1 MTTLPPAG
9 MPEISLHHLTM
20 LKADPLSLVDAA
32 AEGGF
37 DYCGIR
43 IVPPAPTDVLVD
55 VVGNPALVREIDQ
68 RLRSRNVRLLDI
80 EAVWLRPET
89 DVAALVPA
97 LEVGCGLG
105 ARQVLAVG
113 FDADLGRLLDN
124 FCQLC
129 LAAARLQM
137 NVALEFITYCTI
149 GSLEQAHWLVQ
160 RSEQPNARLLIDAL
174 QFFRAGGRTEQLAGI
189 DRHLFPYMQ
198 LCDGPLI
205 GPVSVDE
212 RRVEARTARLLPGE
226 GELPLASLLRA
237 LPAGIP
243 VSVEAPTLR
252 LAALPFNE
260 QARIV
265 GDATRRFFAHLSDP
279 HQPLETP

>member
-1 MTTLPPAG
+1 MNTTQPPG
-9 MPEISLHHLTM
+9 MPEISLDHLTM
-20 LKADPLSLVDAA
+20 LGADPLSLVDAA

-37 DYCGIR
+37 DYCGMR
-43 IVPPAPTDVLVD
+43 IVPPASTDVLVD
-55 VVGNPALVREIDQ
+55 VAGNPALVREIGQ
-68 RLRSRNVRLLDI
+68 RLRSRDVRLLDI

-97 LEVGCGLG
+97 LEVGCRLG

-113 FDADLGRLLDN
+113 FDAELGRLLDN
-124 FCQLC
+124 FCKLC
-129 LAAARLQM
+129 QAAARLQM
-137 NVALEFITYCTI
+137 DVALEFITYCAI

-160 RSEQPNARLLIDAL
+160 RSAQPNARLLIDAL
-174 QFFRAGGRTEQLAGI
+174 QFFRAGGRTEHLAAI
-189 DRHLFPYMQ
+189 DRHLFPSMQ
-198 LCDGPLI
+198 LCDAPLV

-243 VSVEAPTLR
+243 VSVGAPTLR
-252 LAALPFNE
+252 LASLPFNE

-265 GDATRRFFAHLSDP
+265 GDATRRFFANLPPSS
-279 HQPLETP
+279 QPL

>member
-1 MTTLPPAG
+1 MNTPVAK

-20 LKADPLSLVDAA
+20 LKADPLSLIDAA

-37 DYCGIR
+37 GYCGIR

-68 RLRSRNVRLLDI
+68 RLRSRDVRLLDI

-97 LEVGCGLG
+97 LEIGRRLG
-105 ARQVLAVG
+105 ARQVLVVG

-124 FCQLC
+124 FCKLC
-129 LAAARLQM
+129 QAAARLQM

-149 GSLEQAHWLVQ
+149 GTLAQAHWLVQ
-160 RSEQPNARLLIDAL
+160 RSGQPNARLLIDAL
-174 QFFRAGGRTEQLAGI
+174 QFFRSGAKSKDLAAI
-189 DRHLFPYMQ
+189 DPALMPYMQ
-198 LCDGPLI
+198 LCDGPLV
-205 GPVSVDE
+205 GPASVDD

-226 GELPLASLLRA
+226 GELPLAGLLAA
-237 LPAGIP
+237 LPPGIP
-243 VSVEAPTLR
+243 ISVEAPTLR
-252 LAALPFNE
+252 LAHLPFNE
-260 QARIV
+260 QARTV
-265 GDATRRFFAHLSDP
+265 GDATRKFFAELNSNEP
-279 HQPLETP
+279 ETP